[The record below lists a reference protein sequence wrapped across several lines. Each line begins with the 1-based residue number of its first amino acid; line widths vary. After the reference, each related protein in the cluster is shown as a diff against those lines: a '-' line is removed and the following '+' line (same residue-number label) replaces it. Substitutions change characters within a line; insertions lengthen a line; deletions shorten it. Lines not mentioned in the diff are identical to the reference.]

1 VSSWLEDFEHPVLGA
16 FRTDGAL
23 GWLGRSA
30 PGADFFDLYVMR
42 PSAGE
47 SDTPPASALGALEH
61 VVREAETLK
70 ASSVAAVCAARQAAL
85 NWRAGPP
92 VEAWSIVEARVDQDG
107 ALWLTLHE
115 YETDEYSRWLVRVD
129 AAAPE
134 VRRIPALALEGRLD
148 AAGARL

>member
-1 VSSWLEDFEHPVLGA
+1 MSGCLEGFEHPVLGA
-16 FRTDGAL
+16 FRTDGVW

-30 PGADFFDLYVMR
+30 PGTDFFDLYVMR

-47 SDTPPASALGALEH
+47 SDTPPASALAALER
-61 VVREAETLK
+61 VVSAAEALK
-70 ASSVAAVCAARQAAL
+70 ASSVAAVCTARQAAL

-92 VEAWSIVEARVDQDG
+92 LEAWSIVEARVDQNG

-134 VRRIPALALEGRLD
+134 VRRIPALALEGRPD
-148 AAGARL
+148 AAGVRL